1 MKLSRRLLNGFVR
14 GVVRLL
20 MDVDVSETVKLPQRG
35 PAILL
40 FNHINFTDA
49 PVFYSHLG
57 HLPIT
62 AFAKTETWDNPII
75 GKMFTIWEAIPLRR
89 NEADLSA
96 FEQAREQLAL
106 GKMLAIAPEGTRSG
120 TGQLGPGN
128 PGILLLALRS
138 NAPIIPLVHY
148 GVENL
153 KPNLRRFKRTP
164 FKVLVGQ
171 PFTIRQPE
179 GGLTRDVRKQMVDE
193 VMYQMAALLPP
204 QYRGVYADLSK
215 ATEEYLEFQHPAQS
229 NLAAASNPLR
239 ADVQPA

>member
-1 MKLSRRLLNGFVR
+1 MSLSRRLLNGFVR
-14 GVVRLL
+14 GAVRLFI
-20 MDVDVSETVKLPQRG
+20 DVDLSETDKLPRQG

-40 FNHINFTDA
+40 FNHINFSDA
-49 PVFYSHLG
+49 PVFYSHLS

-75 GKMFTIWEAIPLRR
+75 GKMFTIWGAIPLRR
-89 NEADLSA
+89 NDADLGA
-96 FEQAREQLAL
+96 FEQAREQLAQ

-120 TGQLGPGN
+120 TGRLGAGN

-153 KPNLRRFKRTP
+153 KPNLKRLKRTP
-164 FKVLVGQ
+164 FKVVVGQ

-179 GGLTRDVRKQMVDE
+179 GGLTREVRKQMVDE

-204 QYRGVYADLSK
+204 QYRGVYSDLSK
-215 ATEEYLEFQHPAQS
+215 ATEDYLVFQHPARS
-229 NLAAASNPLR
+229 NLSACGEALR
-239 ADVQPA
+239 AEAQPV